1 MTESETRTALRIC
14 LCTTFYPPWS
24 ADADGQFVQRLA
36 NGLARRGHDVTVVH
50 SPAAHAAL
58 RGEPA
63 AASYDDLPAVTHRQV
78 PIPLGRLGL
87 LAVHQAGRPVGHGA
101 ALRDALAGPFDVIH
115 YHNVSLL
122 GGPAAFG
129 HGHADVKL
137 GSLNDHWL
145 VCPMHLLWKYT
156 GEVCDSPRCVTC
168 CIRQGR
174 PPQPWRGT
182 ALLQRMTQHV
192 DAFLGPSVFTIR
204 KHLERGFE
212 RPMIHLPPLY
222 TVPQPLVGP
231 RRTADL
237 EVPYFLCVG
246 RLETYKGFQ
255 DVIPVFGRFPDH
267 RLIVCGD
274 GDFGDRLRALAA
286 DLPNVYVENMPSQNR
301 LQALYEGAI
310 ATIVPSRCYQ
320 TFCHVTAESFS
331 AGTPVIA
338 FRRSAVEE
346 ILTEHGGGIL
356 YASPEGLEEA
366 IATLIRDSGARSAL
380 GARALET
387 YREQFTEEVYL
398 DRYLRI
404 VRELLRQKRRH
415 GALRE
420 YDSVAFAGRPIFGFQ
435 TAPDGSPAATANLL
449 P

>member
-1 MTESETRTALRIC
+1 MTETETRTTLRIC
-14 LCTTFYPPWS
+14 LVTTFYPPWS

-36 NGLARRGHDVTVVH
+36 NGLARRGHEVTVVH
-50 SPAAHAAL
+50 SPAAHSAL
-58 RGEPA
+58 KGEPVVA
-63 AASYDDLPAVTHRQV
+63 RYGDLPGITHRRV
-78 PIPLGRLGL
+78 AIPLGRLGL

-101 ALRDALAGPFDVIH
+101 GLREALEGPFDVVH
-115 YHNVSLL
+115 YHNISLL

-129 HGHADVKL
+129 YGHADIKL
-137 GSLNDHWL
+137 GGLNDHWL

-174 PPQPWRGT
+174 PPQPWRATG
-182 ALLQRMTQHV
+182 LLQREAQHV

-222 TVPQPLVGP
+222 TIPHSGEP
-231 RRTADL
+231 RHTAAPHD
-237 EVPYFLCVG
+237 PYFLCVG
-246 RLETYKGFQ
+246 RLESYKGFQ
-255 DVIPVFGRFPDH
+255 DVIPVFSRFPDH
-267 RLIVCGD
+267 RLIVCGEGGFAD
-274 GDFGDRLRALAA
+274 QLRSLAA
-286 DLPNVYVENMPSQNR
+286 DLPNVHVMGMPSQGG
-301 LQALYEGAI
+301 LQALYEGAV

-346 ILTEHGGGIL
+346 IVSEYGGGIL
-356 YASPEGLEEA
+356 YDRPEELENA
-366 IATLIRDSGARSAL
+366 IGALIRDAAARSAL
-380 GARALET
+380 AARALVT
-387 YREQFTEEVYL
+387 YWEQFSEEIYL
-398 DRYLRI
+398 ERYLRI
-404 VRELLRQKRRH
+404 VRDLQRHKRRH

-420 YDSVAFAGRPIFGFQ
+420 YDATDFAGRRIFGLK
-435 TAPDGSPAATANLL
+435 ATAGAASTAAASQMS
-449 P
+449 